1 MRPLQRPAIPV
12 WYALLTRTLFAL
24 FCLLTSIYCL
34 LAYIPDTYFA
44 FIQAPF
50 QFWMIEFIR
59 LHAYLF
65 CGVLAGL
72 AVALWMEYASSTA
85 RRITLEFVGF
95 HVAAAI
101 YFLLKQPIS
110 HVSNNS
116 LSFIWSLAFLF
127 PVIWLGIVDEIGKCR
142 RTETK
147 AFRLQIPLHVGLLA
161 GLCMGFITPA
171 SSWLR
176 NTLGGRQFPLD
187 HDDLLAWT
195 YSLVAHGLFGI
206 CVACVVNLAGMLAAR
221 LKGRLSSLIYGA
233 MVSAAVALI
242 FKKVLLI
249 SIPFVGLEAN
259 VYSVMIAVALVSFGA
274 GLHISKSNAPVPV
287 APKSWKE
294 APATQNVALMLV
306 LLAATYT
313 VPAVIGV
320 MDWNSI
326 IAKLWSII
334 MWSAIFALLLRMR
347 DGKTAQYPPWLLVCL
362 GVMTFG
368 AYYFSQTDTGY
379 GARVW
384 NSKPGL
390 RSAVSRHVNLD
401 ASFAAV
407 KNLWAVSQEKP
418 CDALCR
424 FLKEQT
430 GIPASVAV
438 QPVDVKLVDE
448 LRATAQSKPN
458 VFVIVVDSLRRDYVS
473 AYNPAVQFTPEI
485 QKFANESVV
494 MRNSFTRYAGTTL
507 SEPAIWAGSLM
518 LHKHYVRP
526 FHPMNNLEKL
536 MQTDGYDRF
545 LTVDTV
551 LRLLLDPAL
560 PVHRLDANMTNW
572 SEQDLC
578 TTATDAERQI
588 NTRSDKSKPI
598 FLYTQPQNIHV
609 VSLEHARHVRPPL
622 EGTYPGFQPSAA
634 TEIKRLDGCFGSFV
648 SYLKARGVYDN
659 SIVVLT
665 ADHGESYGDYGHT
678 NHTFGLHPEVLRV
691 PLIIHLPVS
700 MQNKYYVDPDA
711 VAFNIDV
718 TPSLYYLLGH
728 RPVANDQRF
737 GRPLFTLTKQENE
750 SYQRKDYLVAVC
762 YGPIYGLLSHKGDN
776 LFVANEMDDVYQ
788 YFDLAHDPGGT
799 HNLLDAQ
806 ILASDQKLIRADVQ
820 GIADLYH
827 YQHHSQSL
835 LSWMMR

>member
-1 MRPLQRPAIPV
+1 MQPLQRPAIPV
-12 WYALLTRTLFAL
+12 WYALLMRALFAV

-50 QFWMIEFIR
+50 QSWIIEFIR
-59 LHAYLF
+59 FHAYLF
-65 CGVLAGL
+65 CGVLAAL
-72 AVALWMEYASSTA
+72 AVALWKEYGKGTA

-95 HVAAAI
+95 HAAVAG
-101 YFLLKQPIS
+101 YLLVKQSIS

-127 PVIWLGIVDEIGKCR
+127 PVIWLGIVDEIGKGQT
-142 RTETK
+142 TEAK

-161 GLCMGFITPA
+161 GLCMGFIIPA

-206 CVACVVNLAGMLAAR
+206 FVACVVNLAGMLAAR
-221 LKGRLSSLIYGA
+221 MKGRLSSLLYGA

-242 FKKVLLI
+242 FQKVLLI
-249 SIPFVGLEAN
+249 SIPFAGFEADL
-259 VYSVMIAVALVSFGA
+259 YSSMIAIALVIFGA
-274 GLHISKSNAPVPV
+274 GLHTSKSEAPVPV
-287 APKSWKE
+287 AAKSWKE
-294 APATQNVALMLV
+294 APATQNAALMLV
-306 LLAATYT
+306 LLAAAYT

-326 IAKLWSII
+326 IAKLWSIVL
-334 MWSAIFALLLRMR
+334 WSAVFALLLKMTP
-347 DGKTAQYPPWLLVCL
+347 GKSVRYPAWLLLAL
-362 GVMTFG
+362 GMTSFG
-368 AYYFSQTDTGY
+368 AYYFSQAGNGY
-379 GARVW
+379 AARVW
-384 NSKPGL
+384 DSEPGL
-390 RSAVSRHVNLD
+390 RAAVSRHVNLD
-401 ASFAAV
+401 ASFATV
-407 KNLWAVSQEKP
+407 SNLWTVSHEKP
-418 CDALCR
+418 CDPLCR

-430 GIPASVAV
+430 GIPASVTV
-438 QPVDVKLVDE
+438 PPVDVKLVEKLEPNDE
-448 LRATAQSKPN
+448 PKPN

-536 MQTDGYDRF
+536 VQADGYDRF
-545 LTVDTV
+545 ITVDTV
-551 LRLLLDPAL
+551 LRLLLDPAI
-560 PVHRLDANMTNW
+560 PVHHLDAAMANW
-572 SEQDLC
+572 SDQDLC
-578 TTATDAERQI
+578 TTAPDAERQI
-588 NTRSDKSKPI
+588 DARSDKSKPI

-609 VSLEHARHVRPPL
+609 VSLEHARHVRPPQD
-622 EGTYPGFQPSAA
+622 GAYPGFQPSAA

-648 SYLKARGVYDN
+648 SYLKAHGLYDN

-700 MQNKYYVDPDA
+700 MQKNYYVNPDA

-728 RPVANDQRF
+728 KPVANDERF
-737 GRPLFTLTKQENE
+737 GRPLFTLTKEENE
-750 SYQRKDYLVAVC
+750 SYQRENYLVAVC
-762 YGPIYGLLSHKGDN
+762 YGPIYGLLSHNGGN

-788 YFDLAHDPGGT
+788 YFDLVHDPGGT
-799 HNLLDAQ
+799 HNLLDQQ
-806 ILASDQKLIRADVQ
+806 ILANDQKLIRADVQ

-827 YQHHSQSL
+827 YRPHTQSL